1 MEYFVLILCLHFLWG
16 LFQALSFFARGGRKA
31 RPSNLSPSPWPLPI
45 IGNLLQ
51 LGDLPHKSLAKLART
66 YGTIIKLERGPV
78 TRVVISS
85 PALAKEIIRTH
96 DAVFS
101 NRMVP
106 DSVMAHGHD
115 KLSML
120 WVPIS
125 PPFRYLR
132 KLYNSHILS
141 NKKLDLNQHLHSK
154 KVQELITFVRECAE
168 AAFRTSFQDM
178 MEPFNPARKLREV
191 VWQIVVEVG
200 KPNLADYF
208 PVLKKIGPHGSKHR
222 LEAHF
227 EKIFDIFDNLIQR
240 KLQLRMETGW
250 IKGNDVSD
258 NLLDFVED
266 KNETLDMSLAK
277 HLLLDVFVASSKTT
291 AKMACDKNYVAVI
304 VCYGGE
310 LVIGEDEWKY
320 EDGNEGT
327 IFVKI
332 YVEYDSASED
342 EDDDGESAQVEQ
354 TGDGIQVDEVPNKAE
369 DPTDVGAAGEETN
382 YEESVENVTS

>member
-78 TRVVISS
+78 TRVVIYS

-168 AAFRTSFQDM
+168 VAFGTSFQDM
-178 MEPFNPARKLREV
+178 MEPLNPARKLREV

-250 IKGNDVSD
+250 IK
-258 NLLDFVED
+258 E
-266 KNETLDMSLAK
+266 
-277 HLLLDVFVASSKTT
+277 
-291 AKMACDKNYVAVI
+291 MACDKNYVAVI

-354 TGDGIQVDEVPNKAE
+354 TGDGIQVDEVPNRAE

>member
-1 MEYFVLILCLHFLWG
+1 MEYFVLMLCLHLLWG

-45 IGNLLQ
+45 ISNLLQ

-66 YGTIIKLERGPV
+66 YGTTIKLERGSV
-78 TRVVISS
+78 TRVLISS

-106 DSVMAHGHD
+106 DSVMAHDHD

-141 NKKLDLNQHLHSK
+141 SKKLDLNQHLRSK
-154 KVQELITFVRECAE
+154 KVQELITFVRECAYASE
-168 AAFRTSFQDM
+168 AAFRTSVNAKSNMIFSL
-178 MEPFNPARKLREV
+178 EPLNPARKLREV

-208 PVLKKIGPHGSKHR
+208 HVLKKIGPHGSKHR

-240 KLQLRMETGW
+240 KMQLRMETGW

-258 NLLDFVED
+258 NLLDLVED
-266 KNETLDMSLAK
+266 KNETLHISLAK
-277 HLLLDVFVASSKTT
+277 HLLL
-291 AKMACDKNYVAVI
+291 
-304 VCYGGE
+304 
-310 LVIGEDEWKY
+310 
-320 EDGNEGT
+320 
-327 IFVKI
+327 
-332 YVEYDSASED
+332 
-342 EDDDGESAQVEQ
+342 
-354 TGDGIQVDEVPNKAE
+354 VPSTCIK
-369 DPTDVGAAGEETN
+369 PP
-382 YEESVENVTS
+382 SM